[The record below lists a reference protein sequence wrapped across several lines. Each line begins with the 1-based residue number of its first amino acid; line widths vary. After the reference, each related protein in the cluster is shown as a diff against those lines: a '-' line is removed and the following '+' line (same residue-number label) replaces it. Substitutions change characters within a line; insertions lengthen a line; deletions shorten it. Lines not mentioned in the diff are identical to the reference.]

1 METRILVPLD
11 GSRLAEQALSF
22 AMMLGR
28 DLPAELVL
36 FRAISIPPDVQE
48 ALDKADLK
56 PDPLLER
63 LESEANEYLE
73 AMSQLLSKT
82 DLSFS
87 HVIVHGL
94 AAGAIVDY
102 AEHMD
107 IQLIVMASHGYTG
120 IKRWRHGS
128 VAERVLHSASVP
140 VLLVRAK
147 ESGSTGLPEPSACR
161 RVLVPL
167 DGSKVAEQVLPV
179 VTAIVQALECE
190 MILFRVPV
198 GYTSGPFT
206 GPWHLSQDSIFETA
220 DQNAQAYLQRL
231 ANHLEE
237 QGTAVSTAT
246 WTGLVAEC
254 IIDYA
259 KINDVDLIA
268 LCTHGRTGVARWVL
282 GSVADR
288 VLRATDKPILLVRAK
303 QN

>member
-11 GSRLAEQALSF
+11 GSHLAEQALSF
-22 AMMLGR
+22 AMTLGR

-48 ALDKADLK
+48 ALDRASLK
-56 PDPLLER
+56 SDPLMER
-63 LESEANEYLE
+63 LETEASEYLE
-73 AMSQLLSKT
+73 AMSLLLSKT
-82 DLSFS
+82 DLQFR
-87 HVIVHGL
+87 HVVGHGL

-102 AEHMD
+102 VRHMD

-128 VAERVLHSASVP
+128 VAERVLHSSSVP

-147 ESGSTGLPEPSACR
+147 ESGSTGFPEPSMCR

-167 DGSKVAEQVLPV
+167 DGSKVAEQVLPAV
-179 VTAIVQALECE
+179 MSIVQALQCE
-190 MILFRVPV
+190 MILLRVPV

-206 GPWHLSQDSIFETA
+206 GPWYLPQDSVFETA
-220 DQNAQAYLQRL
+220 DQDAQAYLQRL
-231 ANHLEE
+231 ASHLKE
-237 QGTAVSTAT
+237 QGAAVSTVT

-268 LCTHGRTGVARWVL
+268 MCTHGRTGIVRWAL

-288 VLRATDKPILLVRAK
+288 VLRASDKPILLVRAK